1 MVLSMAHTTASY
13 MYMKY
18 AYIGYHVKDIPWN
31 DPEVSRI
38 WMYIINV
45 LYNPILAIVKMS
57 VLIFLLRLGGYKTGV
72 RSTILAVG
80 AVNLFMMIG
89 CLIAMIFQCFPFE
102 YNWRPW
108 AVQGTCIDRPA
119 YYVARAVLNVV
130 TDIVV
135 LIMPIW
141 IFWDLKMNK
150 KVRWALIF
158 VFMLGFIATI
168 VGCIRLWLLISPY
181 LDPVE
186 GADWSF
192 SVGFTITAM
201 EVNIAIWTACLPAL
215 WPLGR
220 QWFPGLFSK
229 IGLDSPHKAR
239 DVEPQMLFP
248 LSGGVLRTRDFRRR
262 SVTDLVAAYRQRFLK
277 DGKQRMKVAP
287 YLSVD
292 DGEEEIQAGTSLTST
307 SGTMAV
313 CRPNS
318 VSAARSSH

>member
-1 MVLSMAHTTASY
+1 
-13 MYMKY
+13 
-18 AYIGYHVKDIPWN
+18 
-31 DPEVSRI
+31 
-38 WMYIINV
+38 
-45 LYNPILAIVKMS
+45 MS
-57 VLIFLLRLGGYKTGV
+57 AWIRLTQVIFLWKSR
-72 RSTILAVG
+72 
-80 AVNLFMMIG
+80 
-89 CLIAMIFQCFPFE
+89 
-102 YNWRPW
+102 
-108 AVQGTCIDRPA
+108 
-119 YYVARAVLNVV
+119 
-130 TDIVV
+130 
-135 LIMPIW
+135 
-141 IFWDLKMNK
+141 
-150 KVRWALIF
+150 
-158 VFMLGFIATI
+158 ATI

-262 SVTDLVAAYRQRFLK
+262 SVTDPVAAYRQRFLK